1 MSSMQG
7 QPRSTEQL
15 TRCSTTSLEEGTPS
29 DKVDN
34 VENKQT
40 IPKIMS
46 VCKNTIRWALLI
58 DILIALTALISPFF
72 SFVLCPCVTR
82 HASLSFWIKRMSP
95 QNVSVSMYVKG
106 KRKNNIV
113 RNWEKII
120 TLLSQRRNQYS
131 FLMVLMGLLE
141 FGNIPHNQIGFF
153 CNDPKLSFKFRGDT
167 ISVIVL
173 LSVTAFLPIFVM
185 WITEYTCQARNNYD
199 KETESNKSR
208 LKQVWIWY
216 GHYTIGTVT
225 LAVGCNVMK
234 IIIGEPRPHFFD
246 TCQPLEARNC
256 TNEYI
261 KSYTCTNSIDSN
273 WFITDSSKSFPSSHS
288 ALSVFTSIFIASYLQ
303 ERMTNKTLLVKP
315 WLQLLI
321 SMWAVICSLSR
332 IADNRHHWWDVLAG
346 LFIGTITAILILI
359 YQCRL
364 FRLDRKTSSK
374 RVKSDFI
381 GNEQVACFD
390 EKNYQSKKKLVNSA
404 NNVDIPEGR
413 ELRDIT
419 VSWKE

>member
-1 MSSMQG
+1 MVDATNRFKRSPFIVVAITRIVTTITTTMMTMMAMMMTTMAM
-7 QPRSTEQL
+7 RSTEQL
-15 TRCSTTSLEEGTPS
+15 TRCSTTSLEEGTRS

-58 DILIALTALISPFF
+58 DILIALT
-72 SFVLCPCVTR
+72 V
-82 HASLSFWIKRMSP
+82 
-95 QNVSVSMYVKG
+95 
-106 KRKNNIV
+106 
-113 RNWEKII
+113 
-120 TLLSQRRNQYS
+120 
-131 FLMVLMGLLE
+131 MVLMGLLE
-141 FGNIPHNQIGFF
+141 FGNVPHNQIGFF

-185 WITEYTCQARNNYD
+185 WITEYTCQTRNNYD

-216 GHYTIGTVT
+216 GHYTIGSVT
-225 LAVGCNVMK
+225 LAVGCNIMK

-261 KSYTCTNSIDSN
+261 KSYTCTNSIDSD